1 MDRSRREVD
10 RDRERKGGRDRS
22 RSRDRSRKEDRRSK
36 DDSRRDRGGRNDKDR
51 DRSRKSDSKDRHRYI
66 SVPKR
71 QNPVPLHFVRLR
83 YTALK
88 FSVHFSSVLP
98 TKVPQKQSKVVTN

>member
-1 MDRSRREVD
+1 MLSFHAYLFDIDLKVS
-10 RDRERKGGRDRS
+10 
-22 RSRDRSRKEDRRSK
+22 
-36 DDSRRDRGGRNDKDR
+36 
-51 DRSRKSDSKDRHRYI
+51 RYI

-71 QNPVPLHFVRLR
+71 QNPVPLHFVILR

-88 FSVHFSSVLP
+88 FLVHFFSVLP